1 MPITYRQHLDSR
13 DGTIY
18 NCVLMPDGKWWSAE
32 NLAWAGAGL
41 AYTTE
46 ANTLAFGRLYDYPS
60 ALAYVPAGSHLPTES
75 EWVALQSAI
84 PDPDGKKL
92 KANNSRWNNNT
103 GTDNYGFHG
112 MPGGTHNGSFANLI
126 FGIGD
131 GGEFWTATP
140 SGANAKAKILSA
152 NGDLVYDANRPQT
165 DYRLSVRFIVDTF
178 NEPHYIKLFDVN
190 FDGFERGM
198 TVSIQRPI
206 QVIDSIGGSV
216 KLIPYGPAELDE
228 WRVETELWVK
238 GEWAA
243 ELEAAVPP
251 YGVPQTTDMY
261 LPPRSSFAS
270 FPGLRPALAGSNA
283 DKYIHP
289 QVTRFESQGRK
300 GPIVDLFGYFMDF
313 TLRAWADGQA
323 TNQASTPTT
332 TLPTWLAQKFAARQ
346 IQDWSV
352 QTATV
357 SSGGFRPTYLRSK
370 HGRRKDV
377 NFNLDHLTAAQAN
390 ELVAFFRGVRHNVT
404 TITCDN
410 GPDGQ
415 QAVSVYL
422 VGLKLHRTGLH
433 WDGTLET
440 VLA

>member
-1 MPITYRQHLDSR
+1 MPITYRQHQDTR

-32 NLAWAGAGL
+32 NLQWAGAGVWPNLDPANSAMGRMYSPSEVIVPEGTRLPLYQDFVNLVNACGGQSVAGYKLL
-41 AYTTE
+41 ASRT
-46 ANTLAFGRLYDYPS
+46 NDYGFS
-60 ALAYVPAGSHLPTES
+60 ALLAGQILGGTNPSNFGAEAAFSGNWQSAGSGYSKFSLSDWMNVAFTE
-75 EWVALQSAI
+75 
-84 PDPDGKKL
+84 
-92 KANNSRWNNNT
+92 
-103 GTDNYGFHG
+103 YGFS
-112 MPGGTHNGSFANLI
+112 TN
-126 FGIGD
+126 
-131 GGEFWTATP
+131 TKT
-140 SGANAKAKILSA
+140 
-152 NGDLVYDANRPQT
+152 
-165 DYRLSVRFIVDTF
+165 SVRFIVDVF
-178 NEPHYIKLFDVN
+178 NEPHPLKLFGVN

-238 GEWAA
+238 GEWAS

-261 LPPRSSFAS
+261 LPPRSGSAS
-270 FPGLRPALAGSNA
+270 FPGLRPALQGSNA

-357 SSGGFRPTYLRSK
+357 YSGGFRPTHLRSK

-390 ELVAFFRGVRHNVT
+390 ELVAFFRGVRHNTT

-415 QAVSVYL
+415 QSISVYL